1 MHGHTNLSD
10 GAPDID
16 TYFTNIRDLARLDF
30 AVLTDHYYIRAELAD
45 GRFGWTS
52 PIWVEER

>member
-16 TYFTNIRDLARLDF
+16 TYFANIRNLAKLDF
-30 AVLTDHYYIRAELAD
+30 AVLTDYYYIRVELAD